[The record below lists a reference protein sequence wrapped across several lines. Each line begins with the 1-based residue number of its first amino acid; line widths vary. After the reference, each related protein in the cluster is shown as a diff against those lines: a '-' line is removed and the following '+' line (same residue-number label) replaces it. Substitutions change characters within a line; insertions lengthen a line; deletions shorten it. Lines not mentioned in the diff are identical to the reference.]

1 MNASTRAARHFNLPN
16 RKKRQKFKKKW
27 KPCYICADWG
37 HRGNFCPRV
46 NTCSVCSKKE
56 SKNNVEEDHT
66 SLFCLKCGGTGHGM
80 FSCTN
85 DYDPEDLKGIQCYIC
100 MDFGHLCCYE
110 NSTGGLSEASCY
122 NCGQSGHRGFECT
135 KINAVSKELQQV
147 SICFKCQKGVHSS
160 QIWDLDNKSTSAK
173 TITLGKG
180 EVLDKSTK
188 ENSRKTQTGELDNK
202 LTSTET
208 TTLEKDVVPSK
219 TIKRK
224 CREAQAGEKVN
235 KSTSAETSAAR
246 KNAVPDKSIE
256 GKSRKTLRRERRW
269 KRKPVMPTYNVVQS
283 LPTVSMIGNTIP
295 RHGQY
300 YGNPGSNVRLSPPA
314 AAARTCLVN
323 SPAVNQSSY
332 GRPGLNVWLS
342 PPAAAAR
349 NCLLNS
355 PALNQS
361 SYGRPGLNVWLPPPA
376 AAARNYL
383 EISPAVNQSSYQTG
397 FHFYHY
403 NTNYRE
409 ATQAPPNS
417 FRPYSDRPHEIFHQ
431 GTQIPGTPQN
441 RIQHPHQNF
450 THQIRTHVPQNTF
463 DSRMGISQQPELPH
477 HVSNHHHISA
487 FVPHQ
492 KLQHQLPSHRTLM
505 APPGW
510 KPSS

>member
-1 MNASTRAARHFNLPN
+1 MNASTVRAARHFNLPN

-160 QIWDLDNKSTSAK
+160 
-173 TITLGKG
+173 
-180 EVLDKSTK
+180 
-188 ENSRKTQTGELDNK
+188 
-202 LTSTET
+202 
-208 TTLEKDVVPSK
+208 
-219 TIKRK
+219 
-224 CREAQAGEKVN
+224 QAGEKVN

>member
-1 MNASTRAARHFNLPN
+1 MNASTVRAARYFNLPN
-16 RKKRQKFKKKW
+16 RKKRQKFKKKS

-37 HRGNFCPRV
+37 HSGNFCPRV
-46 NTCSVCSKKE
+46 NTCSVCSKEE
-56 SKNNVEEDHT
+56 SKNNLEEDYT
-66 SLFCLKCGGTGHGM
+66 SLFCLKCGGTGHDM

-147 SICFKCQKGVHSS
+147 SICFKCQKGVHS
-160 QIWDLDNKSTSAK
+160 
-173 TITLGKG
+173 
-180 EVLDKSTK
+180 
-188 ENSRKTQTGELDNK
+188 
-202 LTSTET
+202 
-208 TTLEKDVVPSK
+208 P
-219 TIKRK
+219 
-224 CREAQAGEKVN
+224 QAGEKVN
-235 KSTSAETSAAR
+235 KSTSAETSTAR
-246 KNAVPDKSIE
+246 KNAVPDKAIE
-256 GKSRKTLRRERRW
+256 GKSRKTLRRERRR
-269 KRKPVMPTYNVVQS
+269 KRKPVMPTSIVVQS
-283 LPTVSMIGNTIP
+283 FPTVSIIGNSIP
-295 RHGQY
+295 RHEQY
-300 YGNPGSNVRLSPPA
+300 YGNPGS
-314 AAARTCLVN
+314 
-323 SPAVNQSSY
+323 
-332 GRPGLNVWLS
+332 NVWLS

-349 NCLLNS
+349 NCLVNS

-383 EISPAVNQSSYQTG
+383 EFSPAVNQSSYQSG

-409 ATQAPPNS
+409 ATHVPPNS
-417 FRPYSDRPHEIFHQ
+417 FRPYSLRPHEIFHQ
-431 GTQIPGTPQN
+431 GIQIPGTPQN
-441 RIQHPHQNF
+441 RIQLPHQNF
-450 THQIRTHVPQNTF
+450 THQIRTHVPQSTF

-477 HVSNHHHISA
+477 HVFNHHHISA

>member
-1 MNASTRAARHFNLPN
+1 MCATLTQTHKEAFSTPFAVCLHD
-16 RKKRQKFKKKW
+16 Q
-27 KPCYICADWG
+27 
-37 HRGNFCPRV
+37 V
-46 NTCSVCSKKE
+46 NTCSVCSKEE
-56 SKNNVEEDHT
+56 SKTNVEEDYT

-122 NCGQSGHRGFECT
+122 NCGQSGHHGFVSFKLFECT
-135 KINAVSKELQQV
+135 KELQQV
-147 SICFKCQKGVHSS
+147 SVCFKCQKGVHSPET
-160 QIWDLDNKSTSAK
+160 WDLDNKSTSAK
-173 TITLGKG
+173 TITLGKD

-188 ENSRKTQTGELDNK
+188 EDSRKTQTGELDNK

-208 TTLEKDVVPSK
+208 TTLEKDVVPNKS
-219 TIKRK
+219 IKRK
-224 CREAQAGEKVN
+224 RREAQAGEKVN
-235 KSTSAETSAAR
+235 KSTSAETSTVG
-246 KNAVPDKSIE
+246 KIAVPDKSIE
-256 GKSRKTLRRERRW
+256 GKSRKTLRRERRRN
-269 KRKPVMPTYNVVQS
+269 RKPVMPTSYVVQS

-300 YGNPGSNVRLSPPA
+300 HGNPGSNI
-314 AAARTCLVN
+314 
-323 SPAVNQSSY
+323 
-332 GRPGLNVWLS
+332 WLS

-349 NCLLNS
+349 NCLVNS

-361 SYGRPGLNVWLPPPA
+361 SYGRPCLNVWLPPPA

-409 ATQAPPNS
+409 ANHVPPNS
-417 FRPYSDRPHEIFHQ
+417 FRPCSLRPHEIFHQ
-431 GTQIPGTPQN
+431 GTQIPVTPQN
-441 RIQHPHQNF
+441 RIQLPHQNF
-450 THQIRTHVPQNTF
+450 THQIRTHVPQSTF

-477 HVSNHHHISA
+477 HVSNHHISP

-492 KLQHQLPSHRTLM
+492 KLQHQLPSHRALM